1 MSGENVTALIIDDEF
16 QSSHD
21 LSKLMLHAAS
31 EVKLV
36 GQASN
41 GEEVF
46 AAINEHS
53 PNIIFL

>member
-1 MSGENVTALIIDDEF
+1 MSGENVTALVVDDDL
-16 QSSHD
+16 QCSNY
-21 LSKLMLHAAS
+21 LSKFMLHAAP

-41 GEEVF
+41 NYEAVTT
-46 AAINEHS
+46 INELN